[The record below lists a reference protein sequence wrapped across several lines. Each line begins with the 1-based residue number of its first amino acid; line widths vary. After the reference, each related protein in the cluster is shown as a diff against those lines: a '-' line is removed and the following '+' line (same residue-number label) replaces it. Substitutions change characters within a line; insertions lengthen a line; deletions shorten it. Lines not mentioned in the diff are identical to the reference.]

1 MTLLAVVV
9 IATLV
14 AIGCSGR
21 SPVTPTADQEQ
32 TPGLTTESNRTGS
45 GAQTN
50 LLGYWDFY
58 IDTENGTVELL
69 QNRHAM
75 FTMNLTNI
83 LSKQEAG
90 LDFELIDIIIEP
102 DYVDVDINIIVTH
115 PLSGHPEFNC
125 YDLRGIFMGDGSLT
139 LETGN
144 LKYPE
149 LGVDQYMLPD
159 PIDGAGGPDG
169 YTRWFNF
176 TEFNELDFPL
186 FSFTA
191 GKITSP
197 DFAGTATLCPYKY
210 YTDDLQP
217 EEDLWNWLNIHADE
231 NGVFSESAVNA
242 RNFYIRFPT
251 PEPGLQFSV
260 AIIVSWEGIEPEN
273 HPGNCPE
280 AIACEVTDN
289 SDVYYINP
297 TNNGGNLNL
306 DISLF
311 GWDYQPS
318 KIYIEATVLSGV
330 YEFTADD
337 MIPVDE
343 GDHYATYHVEIPAD
357 NVTGIEGQELWVIA
371 EYEGFDYTNDF
382 GVPNLAGTDPLAA
395 CFRYDL
401 EVSTESPECTTTV
414 LGIDPSCASTDSFID
429 DAIITCT
436 EIEEGPNLDA
446 RLKMTDQPDIVG
458 TDLAILD
465 DTTLTADFDLIGAEG
480 GFWDV
485 VVTNGCG
492 GIPGVGE
499 EMFWIGMEEYDFH
512 LIDSGNLP
520 DPLPTSDLEWLDF
533 CVVGSNYFGKE
544 GVYYHYATGEPTPGD
559 ATYQVF
565 RYPLDYSEPGMHI
578 LTFTDPFFNNFNG
591 LMGGPQYMAAIEVPP
606 TGGVVFT
613 SRFPGPIAWGGYP
626 GDAPVWWSNSNGVL
640 TNGYFFFGMKFID
653 LETDFGIYAS
663 VWGFWGSRYE
673 LGENGATFRLDNP
686 YGSPYPNSFAG
697 FYPADYDGSVDCL
710 VSDMEAYKH
719 AVDND
724 PHGLDEPYD
733 MILYYMEGH
742 PDDNGVEIIRNNH
755 DGAMPDCIG
764 TIDDDLVG
772 TPVDISCLNTY
783 CHIVEAAGNWLFVLE
798 DNGDSTWQVAI
809 FDQNGILIERYPTP
823 LDGVPFALDCDSEHL
838 EIHVWFV
845 HEDTYKYAVFGL

>member
-1 MTLLAVVV
+1 MNRWTTLLTVVV

-14 AIGCSGR
+14 AIGCSGG

-32 TPGLTTESNRTGS
+32 TPELTTESNRTGS

-50 LLGYWDFY
+50 LLGYWDVY
-58 IDTENGTVELL
+58 IDTGNGTVELL
-69 QNRHAM
+69 ENRQAM
-75 FTMNLTNI
+75 FTLNLTNI
-83 LSKQEAG
+83 LSKQVAG
-90 LDFELIDIIIEP
+90 LDFELNNIIIEP
-102 DYVDVDINIIVTH
+102 DHIDVDIDIIVTH
-115 PLSGHPEFNC
+115 PTPGYPEFNC

-139 LETGN
+139 LENGSLN
-144 LKYPE
+144 YPE

-176 TEFNELDFPL
+176 TEFPELDYPL

-191 GKITSP
+191 GKLTTP

-210 YTDDLQP
+210 YTDGLQP
-217 EEDLWNWLNIHADE
+217 EEDLWDWLNIHGDE

-242 RNFYIRFPT
+242 RNFYIRFPA

-260 AIIVSWEGIEPEN
+260 AIIANWEGIEPEY

-280 AIACEVTDN
+280 AVACEVTDN
-289 SDVYYINP
+289 SDVYYVGP
-297 TNNGGNLNL
+297 TNNGGYLNL

-311 GWDYQPS
+311 GWEYQPS
-318 KIYIEATVLSGV
+318 TIYIESTVLSAVASFDPATIVTGG
-330 YEFTADD
+330 
-337 MIPVDE
+337 
-343 GDHYATYHVEIPAD
+343 GDHYSTYQVEIPAD
-357 NVTGIEGQELWVIA
+357 NVTGIEGQEYWVIA
-371 EYEGFDYTNDF
+371 EYDGFDYTNDF
-382 GVPNLAGTDPLAA
+382 GVPNETGNDPLAA

-401 EVSTESPECTTTV
+401 GILTESPECTTTV
-414 LGIDPSCASTDSFID
+414 LGIDPPCASTDSFID

-458 TDLAILD
+458 TDLTILD
-465 DTTLTADFDLIGAEG
+465 ETTLTADFDLIGAEG

-512 LIDSGNLP
+512 LIDSGDLP
-520 DPLPTSDLEWLDF
+520 DPLPTSDLEFLNF
-533 CVVGSNYFGKE
+533 CVVGNNFFGKE
-544 GVYYHYATGEPTPGD
+544 GVYYHYATGEPPPGD
-559 ATYQVF
+559 ATYQIY
-565 RYPLDYSEPGMHI
+565 RYPLDYLEPGTHI
-578 LTFTDPFFNNFNG
+578 LTFTDPFFDNFNG
-591 LMGGPQYMAAIEVPP
+591 HMGGPQYMAMIEVPP
-606 TGGVVFT
+606 IGGVVFT
-613 SRFPGPIAWGGYP
+613 SRFPGPIEWGGYS
-626 GDAPVWWSNSNGVL
+626 GDAPVWWSGPSGL
-640 TNGYFFFGMKFID
+640 LENGYIFFNNRFFD
-653 LETDFGIYAS
+653 LETEFGNDGS
-663 VWGFWGSRYE
+663 VWGYWG
-673 LGENGATFRLDNP
+673 GETVTAFCSDP
-686 YGSPYPNSFAG
+686 YSFAG
-697 FYPADYDGSVDCL
+697 SYPTDLGGSVDCL

-719 AVDND
+719 AVDSD
-724 PHGLDEPYD
+724 PQGLDEPYD
-733 MILYYMEGH
+733 RIFYFLEGN
-742 PDDNGVEIIRNNH
+742 PDDYGIEVFQNNH
-755 DGAMPDCIG
+755 GQPMPECIG
-764 TIDDDLVG
+764 TIDDALVG

-823 LDGVPFALDCDSEHL
+823 LDGDPFALDCDSENL